1 MKRSVLVVVPLAI
14 VATLVLGGVWWLK
27 FERQPPA
34 GELVAAK
41 DSLGTRA
48 AFAVAVHAPKS
59 PGLRNVKV
67 VLRTPSAA
75 FPLAERSYNPGP
87 LLGGGTRDDVVRVDA
102 DLASLRVPEGAAQ
115 IEVVAETYGWRLS
128 GEGPTVVAQHPVVID
143 VTPPQVAVLSTQ
155 HNMRLGGASVAVFRA
170 VGAERAEVLV
180 GSYVFPATRGVFADA
195 DAWVG
200 VFAVPQDLDT
210 NVRVTVHATDTVGN
224 ASDVNIPVSIKGR
237 RFPDRTLAV
246 SEAFLQQKVPEI
258 YAANALA
265 APPDLVQGYLFINR
279 DLRRQSEERL
289 RALTAS
295 TAPRPLWD
303 GPFLRQPNAAPMSAF
318 ADRRAYEY
326 RGAIIDRQT
335 HLGYDLASLRH
346 ADVIATQNGVVLLAG
361 NLGIYGNTVVLD
373 HGLGVFS
380 LYGHLSAVTVQ
391 QGQTVKA
398 GEVVGQTGETGLAGG
413 DHLHFSIM
421 VAGRHVDPVEW
432 WDPLWMRDHVA
443 ARFAL
448 LPLAPAGGHDAPA
461 PPADGTGEPARPA
474 APSPGATEARP
485 SMLPAEAHSGV

>member
-1 MKRSVLVVVPLAI
+1 MKRWVLVVVPVVVVVALA
-14 VATLVLGGVWWLK
+14 AGGLWWLK
-27 FERQPPA
+27 FERQPPT

-41 DSLGTRA
+41 GSLGQRA

-59 PGLRNVKV
+59 PGLHSVRVA
-67 VLRTPSAA
+67 LRTASAA
-75 FPLAERSYNPGP
+75 FPLAEKNYGPGP
-87 LLGGGTRDDVVRVDA
+87 LLGGGVRDDVLRVHA
-102 DLASLRVPEGAAQ
+102 DLGKLGVPEGNAE
-115 IEVVAETYGWRLS
+115 IEVLVETNGWRLS
-128 GEGPTVVAQHPVVID
+128 GEGPTVVVQHPVVVD

-155 HNMRLGGASVAVFRA
+155 HNIRLGGASVAVFRA
-170 VGAERAEVLV
+170 AGAEQAEIVV
-180 GSYVFPATRGVFADA
+180 GPYAFPATRGIFADA

-200 VFAVPQDLDT
+200 VFAVPQDVDPAT
-210 NVRVTVHATDTVGN
+210 RVSVRATDGVGN
-224 ASDVNIPVSIKGR
+224 AREVGVPVSIKTR
-237 RFPDRTLAV
+237 RFPDRVLAL
-246 SEAFLQQKVPEI
+246 SETFLQQKVPEI

-265 APPDLVQGYLFINR
+265 APADLVQGYLFINR
-279 DLRRQSEERL
+279 DMRKQSEERL

-295 TAPRPLWD
+295 SVPRPLWD

-346 ADVIATQNGVVLLAG
+346 ADVIATQNGIVLLAD

-380 LYGHLSAVTVQ
+380 LYGHLSAITVQ
-391 QGQTVKA
+391 KGQTVKA

-421 VAGRHVDPVEW
+421 VGGSHVDPVEW
-432 WDPLWMRDHVA
+432 WDPGWIRDHVA

-448 LPLAPAGGHDAPA
+448 LPAAPAAGGGEAPA
-461 PPADGTGEPARPA
+461 KLPP
-474 APSPGATEARP
+474 PGATEARP
-485 SMLPAEAHSGV
+485 SVIPGEGHPGV